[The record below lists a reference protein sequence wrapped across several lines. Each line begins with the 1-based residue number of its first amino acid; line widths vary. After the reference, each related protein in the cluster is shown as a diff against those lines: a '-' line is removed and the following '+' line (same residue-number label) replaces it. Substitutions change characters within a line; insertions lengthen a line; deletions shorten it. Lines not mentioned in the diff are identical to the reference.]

1 MATLFV
7 LQHLRKDPDGYD
19 NLKLIGVFSS
29 EDLAKK
35 VLESHR
41 ALLGFVDY
49 PNGFDLA
56 KYELDQGYW
65 TEGFVDPRQQLP

>member
-41 ALLGFVDY
+41 ALPGLSITLMGSIL
-49 PNGFDLA
+49 PNTSSIRVTG
-56 KYELDQGYW
+56 
-65 TEGFVDPRQQLP
+65 PRAS